1 MRAAGCRRPTSVLP
15 GMNAIA
21 TGSKLLLA
29 ITAAAALLV
38 AGCGSDDSTSTAA
51 GGGTSAGDTVSV
63 ATIGDAGEVLVD
75 AGGAALYSPDQEAGG
90 KILCKKSCEAIWK
103 PLTVSAGTEP
113 TASAV
118 SGTVGTVMRPDGS
131 DQVTVDGA
139 PLYTFTQEG
148 PNQVTGDGFADSFD
162 GTDFTWHV
170 ITASGNPGAGGDQ
183 APTTSS
189 DSSGGYEY

>member
-1 MRAAGCRRPTSVLP
+1 MGAAGCRRPASVLP

-38 AGCGSDDSTSTAA
+38 AGCGSDDSASSAA
-51 GGGTSAGDTVSV
+51 GGGTSAGDTVAV

-75 AGGAALYSPDQEAGG
+75 AAGAALYSPDQEAGG
-90 KILCKKSCEAIWK
+90 KILCTKSCEAIWK
-103 PLTVSAGTEP
+103 PLTVSGGTQP
-113 TASAV
+113 TASDV
-118 SGTVGTVMRPDGS
+118 SGTVGTIKRPDGS
-131 DQVTVDGA
+131 EQVSVAGA

-148 PNQVTGDGFADSFD
+148 PNQVTGDGLADSFD

-170 ITASGNPGAGGDQ
+170 ITAGGKPGAGGDQ
-183 APTTSS
+183 ASTTSS
-189 DSSGGYEY
+189 DSSGGYDY